1 MACQARR
8 ENRRRRQARRCAAP
22 AVLLLRPAPSQP
34 LADRGRARA
43 DLCASCFAALPRA
56 DQARYEAFPPAEPDD
71 GPPRLAG
78 QGGDDSV
85 GLGDLDDLEA
95 LSDDDEE
102 DDEEEDDDGLDELDD
117 LSIRDATPI
126 RSRAAAAEDDD
137 DDDADEEGEED
148 EEEGEEDDGLGDLE
162 GLSLRPATAADAEF
176 RKIDAS
182 SSDDPARSAPRFF
195 VVCVSRRWLRCE
207 SAAHVPILG
216 PSKRSQGTAH
226 SASLRTMF

>member
-1 MACQARR
+1 M
-8 ENRRRRQARRCAAP
+8 
-22 AVLLLRPAPSQP
+22 LLLRPAPSQP

-137 DDDADEEGEED
+137 DDDED
-148 EEEGEEDDGLGDLE
+148 EEGEEDDGLGDLE

>member
-1 MACQARR
+1 MARQARR
-8 ENRRRRQARRCAAP
+8 GAQLANRARRCAAP
-22 AVLLLRPAPSQP
+22 ARRGLPPSQP

-43 DLCASCFAALPRA
+43 DLCASCFRALPRA

-95 LSDDDEE
+95 LSDDDDE
-102 DDEEEDDDGLDELDD
+102 DEDEDDDGLDELDD

-126 RSRAAAAEDDD
+126 RSRAAAAEDDED
-137 DDDADEEGEED
+137 DDQEEEEEEEE

-162 GLSLRPATAADAEF
+162 GLSIRPATAADAEF

-182 SSDDPARSAPRFF
+182 SSDDPARSAP
-195 VVCVSRRWLRCE
+195 
-207 SAAHVPILG
+207 
-216 PSKRSQGTAH
+216 
-226 SASLRTMF
+226 ASLPSI